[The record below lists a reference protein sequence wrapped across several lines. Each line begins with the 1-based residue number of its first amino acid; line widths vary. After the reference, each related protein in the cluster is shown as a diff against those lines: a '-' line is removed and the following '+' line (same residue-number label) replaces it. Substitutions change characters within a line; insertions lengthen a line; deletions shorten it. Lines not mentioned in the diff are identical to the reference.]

1 MTHFQDLRYAARAL
15 RKSPGFTAVAAL
27 TLALGVGAT
36 TAIFSVVNTVM
47 LRPLPFAEPD
57 QLVRILENNVERG
70 WTEFAVSHPNFLD
83 FRSQAQ
89 SFESLAATNNAGFT
103 WMAGGAAEIVL
114 GLQVTATFLPALKI
128 TPVLGRNFL
137 DEEDR
142 PGGNTRVVLISDGF
156 WRRALGASPNVIGQS
171 ISLNAQPYTI
181 IGVLPASF
189 RWGTNTDMLAP
200 LAPDPARNRADHR
213 LTVIGRVKAGSSID
227 QARTELETIAAR
239 LGQQY
244 PESNKGW
251 GVLVTSFYE
260 WLVPET
266 TRQSLLVLLGAVAL
280 VLLIA
285 CGNVVNLLLARGAG
299 RQRELS
305 IRAAMGASRSR
316 VVRQLL
322 FESSL
327 IALLAAAGG
336 IAITFAATRLLV
348 ALGPDSVPRLE
359 ELSIDARVLAF
370 AIGVALTTMVVFGL
384 VPAIQAVRQDPQD
397 ALRAD
402 GRHATAGAGRTR
414 IRAALTI
421 GEVALSVAL
430 LIGAGLLMR
439 SFERLQLVDPGF
451 AVSNLMT
458 GRVNLSAT
466 NYPTAATRRAFY
478 ERFLTDLRGRPGIDA
493 AAIASGPPLSGDFTG
508 GDVKHPAQSNEE
520 AGSAAWRLA
529 GPGYFATLGIPVRG
543 REFSMQDLPDGP
555 PVAIISAALAAKYF
569 PNEDPIGRPLVM
581 RSFGEAPHTIVGVA
595 GDVKTFGLEDDA
607 GLVFYGSATQYAGW
621 NPMSLVWRPVRQSAE
636 RDGGSPSLR
645 AEASAEAGA
654 SADTVRASLRS
665 IDTTVPLS
673 AVSSMETLF
682 EQSMGPR
689 RFNLY
694 LLGAFATV
702 SLALAAIGLFGV
714 MAYLVSQRTREIGVR
729 LALGATRGEVFR
741 LILGR
746 GMALAVVGA
755 VGGVGA
761 ALWLTRVMETLLFS
775 VSRTDPMTFIA
786 VPLALIAVALLACYL
801 PARRAMRV
809 DPVVALRGE

>member
-1 MTHFQDLRYAARAL
+1 MTPFQDLRYAARAL
-15 RKSPGFTAVAAL
+15 RKAPGFTAVAAL
-27 TLALGVGAT
+27 TLALGVGAN
-36 TAIFSVVNTVM
+36 TAIFSVVNAVM
-47 LRPLPFAEPD
+47 LRPLPFSEPD
-57 QLVRILENNVERG
+57 QLVRIWESNVERG
-70 WTEFAVSHPNFLD
+70 WPTFAVSHPNFLD
-83 FRSQAQ
+83 FRAQAD
-89 SFESLAATNNAGFT
+89 SFESMAATNNAGFT
-103 WMAGGAAEIVL
+103 WTSNGEPEIVL
-114 GLQVTATFLPALKI
+114 GLQVTATFLRVLKI

-142 PGGNTRVVLISDGF
+142 PGGNTRVVLIGDGF
-156 WRRALGASPNVIGQS
+156 WRRAFGGDPSVVGRTITLNSQS
-171 ISLNAQPYTI
+171 YTI

-189 RWGTNTDMLAP
+189 RWGDYSDMLAP

-213 LTVIGRVKAGSSID
+213 LSVIGRVQNGATID
-227 QARTELETIAAR
+227 QATTQLETIAAR

-251 GVLVTSFYE
+251 SVRINSFYD

-266 TRQSLLVLLGAVAL
+266 TRRSLLVLLGAVAL

-305 IRAAMGASRSR
+305 IRAAMGATRSR
-316 VVRQLL
+316 VMRQLL
-322 FESSL
+322 FESLL
-327 IALLAAAGG
+327 IAVLAAAVGVA
-336 IAITFAATRLLV
+336 IAFASTRLLI

-359 ELSIDARVLAF
+359 ELSIDGRVFGF
-370 AIGVALTTMVVFGL
+370 AIIVALTTMAIFGL
-384 VPAIQAVRQDPQD
+384 VPAIQAARQDPQD

-402 GRHATAGAGRTR
+402 GRNSTAGVGRKR

-430 LIGAGLLMR
+430 LIGAGLLIR
-439 SFERLQLVDPGF
+439 SFARLQQVDPGF
-451 AVSNLMT
+451 SVSNLMT
-458 GRVNLSAT
+458 GRVNLSAR
-466 NYPTAATRRAFY
+466 NYPDGATRRAFY
-478 ERFLTDLRGRPGIDA
+478 DRFLTDLRGRPGIEA
-493 AAIASGPPLSGDFTG
+493 AAISSGPPLSGDFTA
-508 GDVKHPAQSNEE
+508 GDVKLPAQSNEE

-529 GPGYFATLGIPVRG
+529 GPGYFATLGIPIRG
-543 REFSMQDLPDGP
+543 REFSMQDVVDGP
-555 PVAIISAALAAKYF
+555 PVAIISAALAAKYY
-569 PNEDPIGRPLVM
+569 PKEDPIGRPLVM
-581 RSFGEAPHTIVGVA
+581 RSFREQPHTIIGVA

-607 GLVFYGSATQYAGW
+607 GFVFYGSATQYPGW
-621 NPMSLVWRPVRQSAE
+621 NPMSLVWRSTTPT
-636 RDGGSPSLR
+636 
-645 AEASAEAGA
+645 
-654 SADTVRASLRS
+654 ADTVRVSLRS
-665 IDTTVPLS
+665 IDSTVPLS
-673 AVSSMETLF
+673 AVSTMETLL

-702 SLALAAIGLFGV
+702 SLAMAAIGLFGV

-746 GMALAVVGA
+746 GLALAVVGA

-761 ALWLTRVMETLLFS
+761 ALWLTRVMESLLFS
-775 VSRTDPMTFIA
+775 VSRTDPVTFVA
-786 VPLALIAVALLACYL
+786 VPLALIAVALLACYI

-809 DPVVALRGE
+809 DPVVALRGD